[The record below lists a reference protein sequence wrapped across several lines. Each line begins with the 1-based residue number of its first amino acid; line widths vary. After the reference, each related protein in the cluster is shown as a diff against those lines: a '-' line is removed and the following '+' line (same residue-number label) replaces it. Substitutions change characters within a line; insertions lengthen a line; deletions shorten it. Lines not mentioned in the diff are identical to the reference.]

1 MNNKKIVKYQ
11 CLSYS
16 NILNAH
22 YPTVDIIEIL
32 FISYLF
38 TIFSYC
44 SITVVDSI
52 FYDD

>member
-1 MNNKKIVKYQ
+1 MINKKIVKYHS
-11 CLSYS
+11 LNSS

-38 TIFSYC
+38 TFFSYC